1 MSSLIAQSIE
11 VIRKRIDEV
20 GTTEPII
27 QRQGEDRVLV
37 QVPSSGAN
45 PPRAGQGVH
54 VAWPA
59 ASGIVF
65 ASAGEQTV
73 AAF

>member
-1 MSSLIAQSIE
+1 VEFVSYLGATIE
-11 VIRKRIDEV
+11 VRVRLSSQE
-20 GTTEPII
+20 
-27 QRQGEDRVLV
+27 RVLV